1 MRVWWLVVAG
11 LGGCAALPAAPGDPC
26 ADAASRD
33 PAVRALRIKSLGST
47 NGYDQ
52 SAGPLAKAR
61 NAAVVDCRKRA
72 GQVKQGGGV
81 QPYDTPGTLF

>member
-1 MRVWWLVVAG
+1 MKVWWLVVAG
-11 LGGCAALPAAPGDPC
+11 LGGCATVAPVPGDPC
-26 ADAASRD
+26 AYAASRD
-33 PAVRALRIKSLGST
+33 PAVRELRIKSLGST

-52 SAGPLAKAR
+52 SAGPLAKAG
-61 NAAVVDCRKRA
+61 NAAVVECRKRA